1 MIGRIIRFHLRILI
15 RISISFVSTGERN
28 NEFFEFICLTKCL
41 QLTGDDFIYAD
52 RDFQTS
58 MKLLDSSHF
67 LTF

>member
-1 MIGRIIRFHLRILI
+1 MNSLNL
-15 RISISFVSTGERN
+15 
-28 NEFFEFICLTKCL
+28 CLTKCL